1 MADSLLV
8 KLGLDNT
15 AFERGIGK
23 ASKSVFAFR
32 NTVRSI
38 SAAFGVGFA
47 ISSITQFC
55 GEIVKL
61 NKEAKKLD
69 ITGGMPK
76 ELRRSADEVGASS
89 SDLESAL
96 GSLNEKIFEAHVKG
110 GNAAK
115 TFKNMGISLT
125 DSSGRAKPTSK
136 ILAEVA
142 TQFKNADDS
151 SKSAAA
157 AYELFGK
164 NAVEMNQIL
173 GQSAD
178 KLAEFANQTD
188 KVGATA
194 KNIERVSKSFEW
206 LEGKVFGLLAGI
218 SEFAEYLSDDISDAV
233 RGVSKGATAAV
244 RRQAEAEAERMKK
257 LMKMEIERKK
267 QREADLKQ
275 AEADLAEF
283 EKEEEAAANE
293 RKKSEEEYAK
303 LMGDSMAKRAQMQY
317 DELKTIEKIRI
328 ERENIRLETERLAN
342 LEATSIDYAKTHAKI
357 TEHTAKLKELE
368 KTHTQEINDAEE
380 KRKKAVEDIEAAE
393 NRLNDLYDQRKK
405 TLDDIAKRTKD
416 ALDATMQLI
425 GDKGRGQT
433 KQKMDKSAKY
443 AEKAETAKA
452 EGRMN
457 DYFRYSKKSEE
468 YKERA
473 VDERRDMLQSKGREA
488 LKRGDRETFDKL
500 KDEYN
505 KEGFGKGKPDDEQAK
520 KLDKI
525 AEETEKTRQNLDKL
539 VNGLQGE

>member
-1 MADSLLV
+1 MADRLLV

-23 ASKSVFAFR
+23 ASKSVLAFR
-32 NTVRSI
+32 STVRGI

-47 ISSITQFC
+47 VSSITQFC
-55 GEIVKL
+55 GEIIKL

-69 ITGGMPK
+69 ITGGMLK
-76 ELRRSADEVGASS
+76 ELRRSADELGTSS
-89 SDLESAL
+89 GDLENAL
-96 GSLNEKIFEAHVKG
+96 GSLNEKIFEAHAKG
-110 GNAAK
+110 GKAAK
-115 TFKNMGISLT
+115 TFKDMGISLT
-125 DSSGRAKPTSK
+125 DYSGRARPTGE

-142 TQFKNADDS
+142 TQFKNTDDS

-173 GQSAD
+173 GQSAE
-178 KLAEFANQTD
+178 KLAEVANKTD
-188 KVGATA
+188 KVGNTA
-194 KNIERVSKSFEW
+194 KNLEKVSKSVERLKGWTADF
-206 LEGKVFGLLAGI
+206 LVGI
-218 SEFAEYLSDDISDAV
+218 AQAAEYLSDDISDAV
-233 RGVSKGATAAV
+233 RGVSKGTTAAV
-244 RRQAEAEAERMKK
+244 KRQMEAEAERMKK

-283 EKEEEAAANE
+283 EKEEEAAAQE

-317 DELKTIEKIRI
+317 DELKTVEKIRI
-328 ERENIRLETERLAN
+328 ERENIRRETERLSN
-342 LEATSIDYAKTHAKI
+342 LEATSIEYAKTHAKI

-368 KTHTQEINDAEE
+368 KTHTQEIKDADE
-380 KRKKAVEDIEAAE
+380 KRKKAVEAIEAAKG
-393 NRLNDLYDQRKK
+393 RLNDLYDQRKK
-405 TLDDIAKRTKD
+405 ILDDIAKKNKD
-416 ALDATMQLI
+416 ALDATMSLI

-433 KQKMDKSAKY
+433 KQKMDKSEKY

-452 EGRMN
+452 QGRMN
-457 DYFRYSKKSEE
+457 DYFRYSKKSDE
-468 YKERA
+468 YKEKA
-473 VDERRDMLQSKGREA
+473 VGERRDLLQRKGREA
-488 LKRGDRETFDKL
+488 LKKGDRETFDKL

-525 AEETEKTRQNLDKL
+525 ADETEKTRKNLDKL

>member
-1 MADSLLV
+1 MADRLLV

-23 ASKSVFAFR
+23 ASKSVLAFR
-32 NTVRSI
+32 STVRGI

-47 ISSITQFC
+47 VSSITQFC
-55 GEIVKL
+55 GEIIKL

-69 ITGGMPK
+69 ITGGMLK
-76 ELRRSADEVGASS
+76 ELRRSADELGTSS
-89 SDLESAL
+89 GDLENAL
-96 GSLNEKIFEAHVKG
+96 GSLNERIFEAHAKG
-110 GNAAK
+110 GKAAK
-115 TFKNMGISLT
+115 TFKDMGISLT
-125 DSSGRAKPTSK
+125 DYSGRARPTGE

-142 TQFKNADDS
+142 TQFKNTDDS

-173 GQSAD
+173 GQSAE
-178 KLAEFANQTD
+178 KLAEVANKTD
-188 KVGATA
+188 KVGNTA
-194 KNIERVSKSFEW
+194 KNLEKVSKSVERLKGWTADF
-206 LEGKVFGLLAGI
+206 LVGI
-218 SEFAEYLSDDISDAV
+218 AQAAEYLSDDISDAV
-233 RGVSKGATAAV
+233 RGVSKGTTAAV
-244 RRQAEAEAERMKK
+244 KRQMEAEAERMKK

-283 EKEEEAAANE
+283 EKEEEAAAQE

-317 DELKTIEKIRI
+317 DELKTVEKIRI
-328 ERENIRLETERLAN
+328 ERENIRRETERLSN
-342 LEATSIDYAKTHAKI
+342 LEATSIEYAKTHAKI

-368 KTHTQEINDAEE
+368 KTHTQEIKDADE
-380 KRKKAVEDIEAAE
+380 KRKKAVEAIEAAE
-393 NRLNDLYDQRKK
+393 GRLNDLYDQRKK
-405 TLDDIAKRTKD
+405 ILDDIAKKNKD
-416 ALDATMQLI
+416 ALDATMSLI

-433 KQKMDKSAKY
+433 KQKMDKSEKY

-452 EGRMN
+452 QGRMN
-457 DYFRYSKKSEE
+457 DYFRYSKKSDE
-468 YKERA
+468 YKEKA
-473 VDERRDMLQSKGREA
+473 VGERRDLLQRKGREA
-488 LKRGDRETFDKL
+488 LKKGDRETFDKL

-525 AEETEKTRQNLDKL
+525 ADETEKTRKNLDKL

>member
-1 MADSLLV
+1 MADRLLV

-23 ASKSVFAFR
+23 ASKSVLAFR
-32 NTVRSI
+32 STVRGI

-47 ISSITQFC
+47 VSSITQFC
-55 GEIVKL
+55 GEIIKL

-69 ITGGMPK
+69 ITGGMLK
-76 ELRRSADEVGASS
+76 ELRRSADELGTSS
-89 SDLESAL
+89 GDLENAL
-96 GSLNEKIFEAHVKG
+96 GLLNEKIFEAHAKG
-110 GNAAK
+110 GKAAK
-115 TFKNMGISLT
+115 TFKDMGISLT
-125 DSSGRAKPTSK
+125 DYSGRARPTGE

-142 TQFKNADDS
+142 TQFKNTDDS

-173 GQSAD
+173 GQSAE
-178 KLAEFANQTD
+178 KLAEVANQAD
-188 KVGATA
+188 KVGNTA
-194 KNIERVSKSFEW
+194 KNLEKVSKSVERLKGWTADF
-206 LEGKVFGLLAGI
+206 LVGI
-218 SEFAEYLSDDISDAV
+218 AQAAEYLSDDISDAV
-233 RGVSKGATAAV
+233 RGVSKGTTAAV
-244 RRQAEAEAERMKK
+244 KRQMEAEAERMKK

-275 AEADLAEF
+275 AEADLAEL
-283 EKEEEAAANE
+283 EKEEEAAAQE

-317 DELKTIEKIRI
+317 DELKTVEKIRI
-328 ERENIRLETERLAN
+328 ERENIRRETERLSN
-342 LEATSIDYAKTHAKI
+342 LEATSIEYAKTHAKI

-368 KTHTQEINDAEE
+368 KTHTQEIKDADE
-380 KRKKAVEDIEAAE
+380 KRKKAVEAIEAAE
-393 NRLNDLYDQRKK
+393 GRLNDLYDQRKK
-405 TLDDIAKRTKD
+405 ILDDIAKKNKD

-433 KQKMDKSAKY
+433 KQKMEKSEKY

-452 EGRMN
+452 QGRMN
-457 DYFRYSKKSEE
+457 DYFRYSKKSDE
-468 YKERA
+468 YKEKA
-473 VDERRDMLQSKGREA
+473 VGERRDLLQRKGREA
-488 LKRGDRETFDKL
+488 LKKGDRETFDKL

-525 AEETEKTRQNLDKL
+525 ADETEKTRKNLDKL